1 MAYDFQLTEE
11 IARWAFEIQLGKS
24 AKWFVAFCNPTAGP
38 WKRIMAPAA
47 GGGKAGEVYRFP
59 RDDERPDLI
68 LVSDPFKIVVV
79 LEAKDSLPKILVRD
93 QMKKSCA
100 VIKRTSQVL
109 SALGTNPY
117 WAGRARYSLIGG
129 LLWGALRQTAGKIVK
144 DCVLDYAQELKR
156 ISANVG
162 NDFVVVEVVRSATND
177 TLECFGSLYRCDQ
190 EGCLQIE
197 SNVTKSMIS
206 AS

>member
-1 MAYDFQLTEE
+1 MGYDFQLTEE
-11 IARWAFEIQLGKS
+11 IARWTFEIQLRKS
-24 AKWFVAFCNPTAGP
+24 TKWFIAFSNPTAGP
-38 WKRIMAPAA
+38 WKRIMASAV

-68 LVSDPFKIVVV
+68 LVSDPFKIIVV
-79 LEAKDSLPKILVRD
+79 LEAKDSLPKILVKD

-100 VIKRTSQVL
+100 VIRKMAQVF

-117 WAGRARYSLIGG
+117 WAGRSKYSLIAG
-129 LLWGALRQTAGKIVK
+129 LLWGASRQTAEKIVK

-156 ISANVG
+156 LSANVG
-162 NDFVVVEVVRSATND
+162 NDFVVVEVVRSAAND
-177 TLECFGSLYRCDQ
+177 MLECFGALYRCDQ
-190 EGCLQIE
+190 KGCLRME
-197 SNVTKSMIS
+197 GNLTKSMIS